1 MKTLAF
7 SLTALPYYVPTEFD
21 TQVGGR
27 PKRKSLVRPPTSNRF
42 VLPIRQ
48 SLVMDAR
55 LMPGTT
61 RMLTLLA
68 GWGGNGKPIDTNL
81 SSIAKNLGRSV
92 RQVQRYLSDAAEE
105 GYLYTRK
112 ITNRFGYVIGLRITL
127 CKAAIFAPKK
137 KKPAPTSKP
146 SWPGETRSEGRRKQ
160 GATQE
165 ADINENIYIY
175 LDPQD
180 PLDKKLVS
188 LGRNLR
194 IPIQSR

>member
-1 MKTLAF
+1 MQTLAF
-7 SLTALPYYVPTEFD
+7 SLTNLPYYVPAEFD
-21 TQVGGR
+21 ARARRG
-27 PKRKSLVRPPTSNRF
+27 PKRKSLVRPPTTARF

-48 SLVMDAR
+48 SFVMDAR

-68 GWGGNGKPIDTNL
+68 GWGGNGRPIDTNL
-81 SSIAKNLGRSV
+81 SSIAKNLGRSA

-105 GYLYTRK
+105 GYLHTRK
-112 ITNRFGYVIGLRITL
+112 ITNRFGYVIGLRIIL
-127 CKAAIFAPKK
+127 CKSAIFAPKK
-137 KKPAPTSKP
+137 NKPASASMQ
-146 SWPGETRSEGRRKQ
+146 SWRGQTRSEGRRKQ

-165 ADINENIYIY
+165 SDINENTYIY

-188 LGRNLR
+188 IGRNLG
-194 IPIQSR
+194 IPIQAR